1 MQERSKSWVP
11 SKVISGSQLIHSFGQ
26 SSRDCSTLPPN
37 WRDELSW
44 PSGWV
49 FIVSALMCMVTHW
62 TGPMMNRDI
71 NYWVVM
77 IHYATILCELSTS
90 RGYWVYTKINRRI
103 WLMGVTTRWSLISY
117 EFSHYGW
124 RLMIIDILN
133 RGTLISYEVKI
144 SCPLKWS

>member
-1 MQERSKSWVP
+1 MVHNWFIVLDNLVEIV
-11 SKVISGSQLIHSFGQ
+11 VHYLLIGGMTYLGYQNDF
-26 SSRDCSTLPPN
+26 PM
-37 WRDELSW
+37 
-44 PSGWV
+44 
-49 FIVSALMCMVTHW
+49 VSALMCMVTHW

-90 RGYWVYTKINRRI
+90 RGYWVYTKINRRL
-103 WLMGVTTRWSLISY
+103 WLMGVTIRWSLISY